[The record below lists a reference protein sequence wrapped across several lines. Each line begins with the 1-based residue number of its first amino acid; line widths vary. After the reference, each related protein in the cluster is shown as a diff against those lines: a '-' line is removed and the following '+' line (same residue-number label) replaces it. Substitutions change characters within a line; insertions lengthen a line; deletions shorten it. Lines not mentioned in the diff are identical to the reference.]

1 MFRLVLSI
9 LFMVVTGVGARAQT
23 KTYVSPRNRIQALVV
38 SVGPESRVELR
49 SSTGAVL
56 RRKDFTSS
64 DRSHGKTVS
73 HAEWSADGR
82 FFVFTTG
89 SSGGHQP
96 WHVATY
102 FYSVGRHRFYSVDS
116 MVGAVLSD
124 FALHGNVLS
133 TTRMGVNADDPKPVT
148 LSLNRWW

>member
-1 MFRLVLSI
+1 
-9 LFMVVTGVGARAQT
+9 MVVAGVGALAQT

-49 SSTGAVL
+49 SATGALL
-56 RRKDFTSS
+56 RRRDFTSS
-64 DRSHGKTVS
+64 DQGHGEIVS

-82 FFVFTTG
+82 FFVFTTD

-102 FYSVGRHRFYSVDS
+102 FYSVGRRRFYSVDS

-124 FALHGNVLS
+124 FALHGNLLS
-133 TTRMGVNADDPKPVT
+133 TTRMGVNAEDRKPVT
-148 LSLNRWW
+148 LSLDRWR